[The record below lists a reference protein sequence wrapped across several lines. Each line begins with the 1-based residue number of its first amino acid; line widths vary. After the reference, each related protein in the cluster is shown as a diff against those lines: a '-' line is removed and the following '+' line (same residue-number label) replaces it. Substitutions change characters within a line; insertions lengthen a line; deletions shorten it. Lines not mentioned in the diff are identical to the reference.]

1 MLKRIITT
9 LVLVTILALILVGC
23 GSTPTEVI
31 SLNGD
36 TTQSQNIDYIEEN
49 HNRNVYIY
57 KTKKCVEYLKFLE
70 VLDESRNEILDVTTC
85 MDTGPYTSTDFYM
98 VTYKKLDEPRDYR
111 RTGKVSLFKTRNES
125 DYLTFLSELDMT
137 CYEIID
143 ISTSMY
149 TDPYSNDDFYMVT
162 FREI

>member
-23 GSTPTEVI
+23 SSPTEVI

-36 TTQSQNIDYIEEN
+36 GTQSQSIDYVEETS
-49 HNRNVYIY
+49 NRNVYIY
-57 KTKKCVEYLKFLE
+57 KTKECVEYLKFLE

-85 MDTGPYTSTDFYM
+85 MYTGSYTSDDFYM
-98 VTYKKLDEPRDYR
+98 VTYRKLDEPRDYR
-111 RTGKVSLFKTRNES
+111 RTGRVSLFKTRNES

-149 TDPYSNDDFYMVT
+149 TGSYTNDDFYMVT

>member
-9 LVLVTILALILVGC
+9 LVLVTILALTLVGC
-23 GSTPTEVI
+23 SSPTEVI

-36 TTQSQNIDYIEEN
+36 TTQGQIIDYIEEN

-85 MDTGPYTSTDFYM
+85 MFTGPYTSNDFYM
-98 VTYKKLDEPRDYR
+98 ITYRKLDEPRDYR
-111 RTGKVSLFKTRNES
+111 RTGKVSLFKTQNES
-125 DYLTFLSELDMT
+125 DYLTFMAELDLT
-137 CYEIID
+137 HYEIIG
-143 ISTSMY
+143 ISTSMF
-149 TDPYSNDDFYMVT
+149 TDVYSNDAFYMVT

>member
-23 GSTPTEVI
+23 SSPTEVI

-36 TTQSQNIDYIEEN
+36 GTQSQSIDYVEETS
-49 HNRNVYIY
+49 NRNVYIY
-57 KTKKCVEYLKFLE
+57 KTKECVEYLKFLE

-85 MDTGPYTSTDFYM
+85 MYTGSYTSDDFYM
-98 VTYKKLDEPRDYR
+98 VTYRKLDEPRDYR
-111 RTGKVSLFKTRNES
+111 RTGRVSLFKTRNES

-137 CYEIID
+137 RYEIID

-149 TDPYSNDDFYMVT
+149 TGSYTNDDFYMVT